1 MKRLPCC
8 LILTLL
14 ACAHAHPVDEA
25 PPATAADA
33 REYFDQV
40 NKDLRQLW
48 VARDRAACI
57 FYTFITDDTYALAA
71 QGEAATAE
79 YMGRAIPASR
89 RFASLQLSPELT
101 RMLYLLSISQTV
113 PAPLDASQRNELANL
128 ETQMTS
134 SYGKGKY
141 CPKGN
146 RATCETLDDLSKVL
160 AKSRNYADLQE
171 AWLGWHNT
179 TKGQRERFTR
189 YVELGNAGARAIGFE
204 DLGALW
210 RSGYDM
216 TPEAFAAQEL
226 HLWDQVK
233 PLYTALHCYVRARL
247 RQHYGEAH
255 VPKGGPIEVPLTG
268 NMWGQEWKNIY
279 DLVAPYPKEPS
290 LDVDARLQK
299 KQVDA
304 KSMVKMGENFF
315 TSLGFPPLP
324 QTFWERSLFTRPK
337 DRDVVCHASAWDVQW
352 NGDLRIKMCI
362 QPTEEDLITIHHE
375 LGHDF
380 YFQSYDTLPILFQQ
394 GANDGFHEGIG
405 DTIALSVTPNYLHS
419 IGLLDKVSDSPKAKI
434 NHQMKMALGKVAF
447 LPFGLLIDKWRWDVF
462 SGKITAA
469 NYNAT
474 WWEMRKLYQGEVPP
488 SPRSEEQFDPA
499 AKFHIASSTPYARYF
514 MATVYQFQFHR
525 ALCQAAGFK
534 GPLDE
539 CSIYGSKEAGAKL
552 RAMLQLGASKPW
564 PDALEVISGQRE
576 ADASAI
582 IDYFAPLKAWLDEQ
596 NKGETCGW
604 EGG

>member
-1 MKRLPCC
+1 MNRSSPFA
-8 LILTLL
+8 LL
-14 ACAHAHPVDEA
+14 VIAACAHAQPKADPA
-25 PPATAADA
+25 PPPTAEEA
-33 REYFDQV
+33 RAYFDGV
-40 NKDLRQLW
+40 DKELRRLW
-48 VARDRAACI
+48 VARDRAGWVNEN
-57 FYTFITDDTYALAA
+57 FITDDTEALAA

-89 RFASLQLSPELT
+89 RFASLKLSPELE
-101 RMLYLLSISQTV
+101 RMIYLLSISQTV
-113 PAPLDASQRNELANL
+113 PAPLDAGQRDELSVL
-128 ETQMTS
+128 EAQMTS
-134 SYGKGKY
+134 AYGKAKV
-141 CPKGN
+141 CPKGGTG
-146 RATCETLDDLSKVL
+146 ACQTLDDLSKTL
-160 AKSRNYADLQE
+160 AKSRKYDDLQE
-171 AWLGWHNT
+171 AWLGWHDT
-179 TKGQRERFTR
+179 AKGQRDRFTR
-189 YVELGNAGARAIGFE
+189 YVELGNAGARAIGFA

-216 TPEAFAAQEL
+216 TPEQFEAQEL
-226 HLWDQVK
+226 HLWEQVK
-233 PLYTALHCYVRARL
+233 PLYASLHCYVRAKL
-247 RQHYGEAH
+247 RKQYGEAH
-255 VPKGGPIEVPLTG
+255 VPKGGPIQVQLTG

-279 DLVAPYPKEPS
+279 DLVAPYPKEGS
-290 LDVDARLQK
+290 LDVDSGLK
-299 KQVDA
+299 KKKVDA
-304 KSMVKMGENFF
+304 RAMVKIGEGFF

-324 QTFWERSLFTRPK
+324 QTFWERSLFTRPR

-405 DTIALSVTPNYLHS
+405 DTIALSVTPSYLHS
-419 IGLLDKVSDSPKAKI
+419 IGLLDKVSNNPRAKI

-462 SGKITAA
+462 SGKITPAS
-469 NYNAT
+469 YNAT

-488 SPRSEEQFDPA
+488 VSRGEDQFDPA

-539 CSIYGSKEAGAKL
+539 CSIYGSKEAGKKL
-552 RAMLQLGASKPW
+552 RAMLSLGASKPW

-582 IDYFAPLKAWLDEQ
+582 LDYFAPLKAWLDDQ
-596 NKGETCGW
+596 NKGESCGW
-604 EGG
+604 

>member
-1 MKRLPCC
+1 MNRLSPLTI
-8 LILTLL
+8 LILM
-14 ACAHAHPVDEA
+14 ACAHAQPVTDQPQPPTPQEA
-25 PPATAADA
+25 RA
-33 REYFDQV
+33 YFDQV
-40 NKDLRQLW
+40 DKDLRRLW
-48 VARDRAACI
+48 VARDRAAWVNEN
-57 FYTFITDDTYALAA
+57 FITDDTEALAA
-71 QGEAATAE
+71 GGEAATAE

-113 PAPLDASQRNELANL
+113 PAPLDAGQRDELAAI

-134 SYGKGKY
+134 VYGKAKY
-141 CPKGN
+141 CPKG
-146 RATCETLDDLSKVL
+146 AAAPCQTLDDLSKAL
-160 AKSRNYADLQE
+160 AKSRKYDDLLE

-179 TKGQRERFTR
+179 AKGQRERFTR

-216 TPEAFAAQEL
+216 TPEAFEAQEL
-226 HLWDQVK
+226 HLWEQVK
-233 PLYTALHCYVRARL
+233 PLYTSLHCYVRARL

-255 VPKGGPIEVPLTG
+255 VPKRGFIPVPLTG

-290 LDVDARLQK
+290 LDVEARLK
-299 KQVDA
+299 KNKVDA
-304 KSMVKMGENFF
+304 KAMVKIGESFF

-324 QTFWERSLFTRPK
+324 PTFWERSLFTRPR

-352 NGDLRIKMCI
+352 NDDLRIKMCI
-362 QPTEEDLITIHHE
+362 QQTEEDLITIHHE

-380 YFQSYDTLPILFQQ
+380 YFQSYYTQPILFQQ

-405 DTIALSVTPNYLHS
+405 DTIALSVTPSYLHS
-419 IGLLDKVSDSPKAKI
+419 IGLLDKVSDSPRAKI

-462 SGKITAA
+462 SGKITPAS
-469 NYNAT
+469 YNET

-488 SPRSEEQFDPA
+488 VARGEDQFDPA

-576 ADASAI
+576 ADATAI
-582 IDYFAPLKAWLDEQ
+582 LDYFAPLKAWLDEQ
-596 NKGETCGW
+596 NKGEVCGW
-604 EGG
+604 

>member
-1 MKRLPCC
+1 MKRLPP
-8 LILTLL
+8 LPLLTLL
-14 ACAHAHPVDEA
+14 ACAHAQPVATTAPKPPTVEEA
-25 PPATAADA
+25 QGFYDGV
-33 REYFDQV
+33 D
-40 NKDLRQLW
+40 KDLRRLW
-48 VARDRAACI
+48 VARDRAGWVNEN
-57 FYTFITDDTYALAA
+57 FITDDTEALAA

-79 YMGRAIPASR
+79 YMGKAIPASR

-101 RMLYLLSISQTV
+101 RMAYLLSISQVV
-113 PAPLDASQRNELANL
+113 PAPLDAGERDELAAL

-134 SYGKGKY
+134 AYGKAKY
-141 CPKGN
+141 CPKSSS
-146 RATCETLDDLSKVL
+146 TCQTLDDLSKTL
-160 AKSRNYADLQE
+160 AKVRKYDDLQE

-179 TKGQRERFTR
+179 AKEQRQRFSR
-189 YVELGNAGARAIGFE
+189 YVELGNEGARAIGFA

-216 TPEAFAAQEL
+216 TPEAFEAQEE
-226 HLWDQVK
+226 HLWEQVK
-233 PLYTALHCYVRARL
+233 PLYASLHCYVRRKL
-247 RQHYGEAH
+247 REHYGEAH
-255 VPKGGPIEVPLTG
+255 VPKGGPIPVELTG

-290 LDVDARLQK
+290 LDVEAGLK
-299 KQVDA
+299 K
-304 KSMVKMGENFF
+304 KKTTPKEMVKIGENFF

-324 QTFWERSLFTRPK
+324 QSFWDRSLFTRPK

-352 NGDLRIKMCI
+352 DGDLRIKMCI
-362 QPTEEDLITIHHE
+362 QPNEEDLITIHHE

-380 YFQSYDTLPILFQQ
+380 YFQSYYTLPILFQQ

-405 DTIALSVTPNYLHS
+405 DTIALSVTPAYLHS
-419 IGLLDKVSDSPKAKI
+419 IGLLDKVADNPKAKI

-462 SGKITAA
+462 SGKITPA
-469 NYNAT
+469 NYNTT
-474 WWEMRKLYQGEVPP
+474 WWELRKQYQGEAPPVP
-488 SPRSEEQFDPA
+488 RGEDQFDPA

-539 CSIYGSKEAGAKL
+539 CSIYGNKDAGRKL

-576 ADASAI
+576 ADATAI
-582 IDYFAPLKAWLDEQ
+582 LDYFAPLMKWLDEE
-596 NKGETCGW
+596 NKGEKCGW
-604 EGG
+604 